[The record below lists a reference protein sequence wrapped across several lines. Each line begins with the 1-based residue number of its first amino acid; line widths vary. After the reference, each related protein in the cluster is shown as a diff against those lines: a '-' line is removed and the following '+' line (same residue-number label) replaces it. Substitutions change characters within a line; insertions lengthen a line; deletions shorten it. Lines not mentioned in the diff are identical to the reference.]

1 MQEEIEEKTVRLAI
15 SGTRLT
21 GMAVAAAIRTYLRH
35 RANEKLASIDEH
47 IQGKQ
52 SIDELV
58 KQNQGVSSMVVGDA
72 GIRTFERIA
81 KKYGVDFAIMKDKSE
96 KPPVYTAFFKE
107 RDTDAMEAVMDGDK
121 CILQLRGVRP
131 FLSDK
136 YDVTRHP
143 LYKETGEYDDRNKMD
158 IQKYVHQSLKVKK
171 GEMFDVVRV

>member
-21 GMAVAAAIRTYLRH
+21 GRAVAAAIRTYLRH

-96 KPPVYTAFFKE
+96 NPPVYTAFFKA
-107 RDTDAMEAVMDGDK
+107 RDTDAMEAVVNEYSKKMMKIKD
-121 CILQLRGVRP
+121 RP
-131 FLSDK
+131 SVLAKLKKFIEIAKKHPKKD
-136 YDVTRHP
+136 RHRTQERA
-143 LYKETGEYDDRNKMD
+143 L
-158 IQKYVHQSLKVKK
+158 
-171 GEMFDVVRV
+171 

>member
-21 GMAVAAAIRTYLRH
+21 GRAVAAAIRTYLRH

-81 KKYGVDFAIMKDKSE
+81 KKYGVD
-96 KPPVYTAFFKE
+96 
-107 RDTDAMEAVMDGDK
+107 
-121 CILQLRGVRP
+121 L
-131 FLSDK
+131 
-136 YDVTRHP
+136 P
-143 LYKETGEYDDRNKMD
+143 L
-158 IQKYVHQSLKVKK
+158 
-171 GEMFDVVRV
+171 